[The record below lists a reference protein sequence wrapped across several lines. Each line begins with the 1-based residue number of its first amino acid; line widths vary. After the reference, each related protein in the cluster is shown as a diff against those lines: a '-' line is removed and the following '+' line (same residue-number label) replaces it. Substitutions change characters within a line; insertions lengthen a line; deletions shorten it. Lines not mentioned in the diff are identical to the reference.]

1 MVDVEL
7 VIILLINLSFL
18 MMHKFYSLVIVFNL
32 VCLLVAFPASNL
44 AQEVKILTKGTNS
57 SLRGLSVVDENIVW
71 SSGSNGKVARTTDGG
86 TSFQWFTVQG
96 YEQRDFRDI
105 HAFDS
110 NTAVIIAIDTP
121 AVILKTKDGG
131 RSWNK
136 VFEDNRPGMFL
147 DAMHFEDN
155 QGVVIGDPIDG
166 RPFIAKTSDYG
177 ETWQVL
183 YLQQYCQ
190 QTINGEAFFAA
201 SGSNIQLIKKRGTYF
216 PLYVSGGIQSRLF
229 FQDQCIALPLQ
240 SGKNYTGANGLIYS
254 SRLKKGVIV
263 GGDFSDAKRTDSAML
278 VFELD
283 KTLKIGQP
291 ISIPAGY
298 KSGVA
303 FLGKE
308 DLITCGTTGVEKW
321 TASNKKWT
329 NLTTQSFHAVQSEK
343 NHKILYLCGS
353 KGYIA
358 KIIYK

>member
-1 MVDVEL
+1 
-7 VIILLINLSFL
+7 
-18 MMHKFYSLVIVFNL
+18 MHKFCYTINTICLF
-32 VCLLVAFPASNL
+32 CLLVAFPASNL

-71 SSGSNGKVARTTDGG
+71 SSGSNGKVARTSDGG
-86 TSFQWFTVQG
+86 ISFQWFIIQG

-110 NTAVIIAIDTP
+110 ITAVIIAIDTP

-131 RSWNK
+131 RSWYK

-147 DAMHFEDN
+147 DAMHFEDKY
-155 QGVVIGDPIDG
+155 GVVIGDPIDG

-177 ETWQVL
+177 EAWQVQ
-183 YLQQYCQ
+183 YLQNDCQ

-201 SGSNIQLIKKRGTYF
+201 SGSNIQLIKKTGTFF

-229 FQDQCIALPLQ
+229 FQGECFTLPLQ

-254 SRLKKGVIV
+254 SRVKKGVIV
-263 GGDFSDAKRTDSAML
+263 GGDFSDVKRTDSAI
-278 VFELD
+278 VIFELN
-283 KTLKIGQP
+283 KTLNIGQP
-291 ISIPAGY
+291 LSIPAGY

-308 DLITCGTTGVEKW
+308 DIVTCGTTGVDKW
-321 TASNKKWT
+321 TAKNNEWT
-329 NLTTQSFHAVQSEK
+329 NLSNHSFHAVQSAP
-343 NHKILYLCGS
+343 NHKTLYLCGS

-358 KIIYK
+358 KIIIK

>member
-1 MVDVEL
+1 
-7 VIILLINLSFL
+7 
-18 MMHKFYSLVIVFNL
+18 MHKFCYLINAICL
-32 VCLLVAFPASNL
+32 VCLLVAFPVSIL
-44 AQEVKILTKGTNS
+44 AQEVRILTKGTNS

-71 SSGSNGKVARTTDGG
+71 SSGSNGKVAKTTDGG
-86 TSFQWFTVQG
+86 VSFQWFTVQG

-131 RSWNK
+131 RSWYK

-147 DAMHFEDN
+147 DAMHFEGN
-155 QGVVIGDPIDG
+155 HGVVIGDPIDG
-166 RPFIAKTSDYG
+166 RPFIAKTIDYG
-177 ETWQVL
+177 ETWQVQ
-183 YLQQYCQ
+183 YLQNDCQ

-201 SGSNIQLIKKRGTYF
+201 SGSNIQLLKKRGAYL

-229 FQDQCIALPLQ
+229 FQSQCIALPLQ

-254 SRLKKGVIV
+254 RRHKKGVVV
-263 GGDFSDAKRTDSAML
+263 GGDFSDAKRTDSAMV
-278 VFELD
+278 VFEFD
-283 KTLKIGQP
+283 KTVKIGQP

-308 DLITCGTTGVEKW
+308 DIVTCGTTGVDKW
-321 TASNKKWT
+321 TFNNNKWV
-329 NLTTQSFHAVQSEK
+329 NLSSQSFHAVQSDI

-358 KIIYK
+358 KIISK

>member
-1 MVDVEL
+1 MVVVEL

-18 MMHKFYSLVIVFNL
+18 MMRKFYSFINALSII
-32 VCLLVAFPASNL
+32 CLLVAFPASNL
-44 AQEVKILTKGTNS
+44 AQEFKILTKGVNS
-57 SLRGLSVVDENIVW
+57 SLRGLSVVDENVVW
-71 SSGSNGKVARTTDGG
+71 VSGSNGKVAKTTNGG
-86 TSFQWFTVQG
+86 VSFQWFTVQG

-110 NTAVIIAIDTP
+110 STAVIIAIDTP
-121 AVILKTKDGG
+121 AVILKTIDGG
-131 RSWNK
+131 RSWYK

-147 DAMHFEDN
+147 DAMHFEGK

-166 RPFIAKTSDYG
+166 RPFIASTSNNG
-177 ETWQVL
+177 ETWQVQ
-183 YLQQYCQ
+183 YLQNDCQ
-190 QTINGEAFFAA
+190 LTINGEAFFAA
-201 SGSNIQLIKKRGTYF
+201 SGSNIQLLKKRGTYF

-229 FQDQCIALPLQ
+229 FQGQCIALPMQ

-254 SRLKKGVIV
+254 SRFKKGVIV
-263 GGDFSDAKRTDSAML
+263 GGDFSDAKRSDSAMV
-278 VFELD
+278 VFELN
-283 KTLKIGQP
+283 KTIKIGQP

-308 DLITCGTTGVEKW
+308 EIITCGTTGVDKW
-321 TASNKKWT
+321 SANNNKWT
-329 NLTTQSFHAVQSEK
+329 NLSSQSFHAVQSDE

-358 KIIYK
+358 KIISK

>member
-7 VIILLINLSFL
+7 VIILVINLSFL
-18 MMHKFYSLVIVFNL
+18 IMRKFYSSINALSII
-32 VCLLVAFPASNL
+32 CLLVAFPAINL

-71 SSGSNGKVARTTDGG
+71 SSGSNGKVAKTTDGG
-86 TSFQWFTVQG
+86 VSFQWFTVQG

-131 RSWNK
+131 RSWYK

-147 DAMHFEDN
+147 DAMHFN
-155 QGVVIGDPIDG
+155 GKQGVVIGDPIDG
-166 RPFIAKTSDYG
+166 RPFMANTSNKG
-177 ETWQVL
+177 ETWQVQ
-183 YLQQYCQ
+183 YLQNDCQ

-201 SGSNIQLIKKRGTYF
+201 SGSNIQMLKKSGTYF
-216 PLYVSGGIQSRLF
+216 PLYVSGGVQSRLF
-229 FQDQCIALPLQ
+229 FQDQCIALPMQ

-254 SRLKKGVIV
+254 SRHKKGLIV
-263 GGDFSDAKRTDSAML
+263 GGDFSDAKRTDSAMV

-308 DLITCGTTGVEKW
+308 DIVTCGTTGVDKW
-321 TASNKKWT
+321 TANNNKWT
-329 NLTTQSFHAVQSEK
+329 NLSSQSFHAVQSDK
-343 NHKILYLCGS
+343 NDKILYLCGS

-358 KIIYK
+358 KIISK